1 MRDICYAGLF
11 AAVIA
16 VMAQI
21 SIPMPLGVPSTMQTF
36 AITLAAVV
44 LGSKLSA
51 IASLVYLALGA
62 VGVPVLAKLPLDPAV
77 NALVDA
83 GRVEDVQRPE
93 LQDFIDV
100 LKGYGD

>member
-1 MRDICYAGLF
+1 MT
-11 AAVIA
+11 AA
-16 VMAQI
+16 
-21 SIPMPLGVPSTMQTF
+21 
-36 AITLAAVV
+36 
-44 LGSKLSA
+44 
-51 IASLVYLALGA
+51 AL
-62 VGVPVLAKLPLDPAV
+62 GVPVLAKLPLDPAV